1 MADYAELRR
10 SLGPAWA
17 ANKPDSTV
25 PHVLVVLP
33 SFSVGE
39 SLLAHYAP
47 RIPALEHR
55 YLLSCLLLP
64 RVPGC
69 ELVFLT
75 CEHPGK
81 AILDYYASLLPAAQ
95 RAEAMA
101 RFRIVEVPDHG
112 PRPIA
117 AKLLDRPDLLAEL
130 RSSFAGRPVLI
141 EPWNV
146 TAHEAAVAER
156 LGAAINGTAPDLWPL
171 GFKSA
176 GRKLFAAA
184 GVPTA
189 FGFEDLHS
197 VDEVIAAITEVRD
210 SRPQA
215 TGAVIKHDDSGAG
228 DGNAVIGLRGPEG
241 TATDNAIRQRV
252 EALPE
257 WYLQDIALGCVVE
270 ELVSG
275 VAFASPSAQVDITPY
290 GGVEVLSTHDQ
301 VLDQATGQ
309 VYTGCKFPAHSAY
322 AGRIAHFAGA
332 VGGVL
337 ARRGAV
343 GRFSVDFAATSDAR
357 GRWQVFALENNL
369 RKGGTTHPFC
379 VLRTLVPGRY
389 DQDSSRW
396 ISADGT
402 SRTYY
407 ATDNLVDPA
416 WLGVPPNSVISFID
430 DAGLRFDPATRT
442 GVVLHM
448 LSCLAIDGRFGLTAI
463 GTTAEH
469 AAALFTQAQAAV
481 RDGVRPPPANRV
493 RAASSR
499 SAPHPVAPAAGSP
512 G

>member
-1 MADYAELRR
+1 MTNNGELRR
-10 SLGPAWA
+10 TLGPAWT
-17 ANKPDSTV
+17 ANKPGSTI

-64 RVPGC
+64 RLPCC

-75 CEHPGK
+75 CQHPGK
-81 AILDYYASLLPAAQ
+81 VILDYYRALLPAAQ
-95 RAEAMA
+95 RSAAMA
-101 RFRIVEVPDHG
+101 RFRLVVVPDLS
-112 PRPIA
+112 PRPIG

-130 RSSFAGRPVLI
+130 RASFGGRPAFI

-146 TAHEAAVAER
+146 TAAEVEVAQR
-156 LGAAINGTAPDLWPL
+156 LGAAINGTSPQLWPL

-176 GRKLFAAA
+176 GRKLFAEA

-197 VDEVIAAITEVRD
+197 VDEVVAAIAEVRAR
-210 SRPQA
+210 RPAA
-215 TGAVIKHDDSGAG
+215 TGVVVKHDDSGAG
-228 DGNAVIGLRGPEG
+228 DANAVIGLRGTNG
-241 TATDNAIRQRV
+241 AATDDAIRQRV
-252 EALPE
+252 EALPA
-257 WYLQDIALGCVVE
+257 WYLRDIELGCVVE
-270 ELVSG
+270 ELISG
-275 VAFASPSAQVDITPY
+275 LAFASPSAQVDITPY
-290 GGVEVLSTHDQ
+290 GDVEVLSTHDQ
-301 VLDQATGQ
+301 VLDPATGQ
-309 VYTGCKFPAHSAY
+309 VYTGCKFPAHPAY
-322 AGRIAHFAGA
+322 AGRIAHFAGT
-332 VGGVL
+332 VGGLL

-343 GRFSVDFAATSDAR
+343 GRFSIDFAAACDAQ
-357 GRWQVFALENNL
+357 GRWQVVALENNL

-389 DQDSSRW
+389 DQENGCWVAS
-396 ISADGT
+396 DGT

-407 ATDNLVDPA
+407 ASDNVVDPA
-416 WLGVPPNSVISFID
+416 WLGVPPASVIAFID
-430 DAGLRFDPATRT
+430 DAGLRFDPDTRT

-463 GTTAEH
+463 GTTPEH
-469 AAALFTQAQAAV
+469 AAALFTRAQAAV
-481 RDGVRPPPANRV
+481 RDGVRPP
-493 RAASSR
+493 
-499 SAPHPVAPAAGSP
+499 AGVP